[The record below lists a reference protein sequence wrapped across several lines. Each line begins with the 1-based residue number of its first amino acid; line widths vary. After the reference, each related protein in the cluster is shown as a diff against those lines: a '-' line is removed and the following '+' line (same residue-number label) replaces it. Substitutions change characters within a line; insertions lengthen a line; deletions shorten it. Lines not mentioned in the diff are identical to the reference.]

1 MAATR
6 KPRTTTAHLSRSSSK
21 PRTATGRKTRRAA
34 DVPVMREAPA
44 TPVLRLARQLRSWT
58 GSLLNVTVAATDIT
72 ITIARQ
78 GFTRPEQKEMLR
90 KTGSLLRNARKTAGL
105 SIEELGKAVNLKDP
119 VLLDLAENGKAAL
132 PFEIILRLTAVL
144 GRKDPVVFLLNLAR
158 SHNPG
163 LWKTLEDLGFG
174 RLLVQAGREREFAN
188 IYRACDQARALD
200 DAEFARLLAFMQ
212 ASFDMAMRF
221 HAKSADDALAA

>member
-1 MAATR
+1 MPAV
-6 KPRTTTAHLSRSSSK
+6 
-21 PRTATGRKTRRAA
+21 RASQG
-34 DVPVMREAPA
+34 

-58 GSLLNVTVAATDIT
+58 GSLLNITVAATDIT

-78 GFTRPEQKEMLR
+78 GFTSPEQKEILR
-90 KTGSLLRNARKTAGL
+90 KTGSLLRGARKTAGL

-144 GRKDPVVFLLNLAR
+144 GRKDPVIFLLNLAR

-163 LWKTLEDLGFG
+163 LWKTLEDLGLG

-188 IYRACDQARALD
+188 IYRACDQARALN

-212 ASFDMAMRF
+212 ASFEMAMSF
-221 HAKSADDALAA
+221 HATSADAKLAA

>member
-1 MAATR
+1 MAVTR
-6 KPRTTTAHLSRSSSK
+6 KSASTTAQSSRPRAGASRK
-21 PRTATGRKTRRAA
+21 PQAAANVPAVRASQGT
-34 DVPVMREAPA
+34 PVM
-44 TPVLRLARQLRSWT
+44 RLARQLRSWT
-58 GSLLNVTVAATDIT
+58 GSLLNITVAATDIT

-78 GFTRPEQKEMLR
+78 GFTSPEQKEILR
-90 KTGSLLRNARKTAGL
+90 KTGSLLRGARKTAGL

-119 VLLDLAENGKAAL
+119 VLLELAENGKTAL

-163 LWKTLEDLGFG
+163 LWKTLEDLGLG

-188 IYRACDQARALD
+188 IYRACDQARALS

-212 ASFDMAMRF
+212 ASFDMAINF
-221 HAKSADDALAA
+221 HAKSADARLTA